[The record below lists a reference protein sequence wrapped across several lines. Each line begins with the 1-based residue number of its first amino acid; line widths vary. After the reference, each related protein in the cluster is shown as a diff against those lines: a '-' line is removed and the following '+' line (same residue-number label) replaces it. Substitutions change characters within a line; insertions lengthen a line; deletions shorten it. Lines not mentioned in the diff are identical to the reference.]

1 MLNRQA
7 RLVLSRSFVARVAL
21 KKKMNRLDPTSGNAQ
36 SSTYSRE
43 SWTIGYDTQSIPPDI
58 ILLSTITMVQYY
70 YAYNN

>member
-1 MLNRQA
+1 MYRQA

-58 ILLSTITMVQYY
+58 ILYYIIYNLQYY
-70 YAYNN
+70 YACNN